1 MRLIIG
7 LLYSLKLDK
16 KDKYI
21 NRFEWIMSKLLNA
34 WEKIKNWKI

>member
-1 MRLIIG
+1 LYSTSNMRLIIG

-21 NRFEWIMSKLLNA
+21 NRFE
-34 WEKIKNWKI
+34 